1 MATFRTRAAVFAL
14 RATNAL
20 SRAAGRGQG
29 TVVGGRVGLAVDPE
43 LLEHLARG
51 RQLAL
56 VSGTNGKTTTTAM
69 LAAALG
75 ADGAPVATNSTGSN
89 MPAGHVAALAASPET
104 TRVVLEV
111 DEGYL
116 PRLLDTLSPAL
127 VLLLNLS
134 RDQLDRM
141 SEVRMLAERWQRAL
155 AASPGTLVVA
165 NADDPLVVFAAR
177 SAARVR
183 WVAAGLAWQQDA
195 VGCPS
200 CGGQI
205 HHGASSWACDR
216 CDLARPE
223 ASWVLAGDLLRG
235 PEVELALELA
245 LPGAFN
251 RDNALMAIAAAS
263 ELGVQPGDA
272 ASALSTLRDV
282 AGRFV
287 VRAIGATTAR
297 LMLAKNPA
305 GWTALLDLVVEDA
318 APVVVAINARTAD
331 GLDPSWLW
339 DVGFAALAGR
349 RVVASGERWR
359 DLSVRLSY
367 AGVEHRSCEDPV
379 AAVAMAGSGD
389 GPVDVIGNYTAFHE
403 LLASR

>member
-177 SAARVR
+177 SAARVT
-183 WVAAGLAWQQDA
+183 WVAAGLAWQQDS

-251 RDNALMAIAAAS
+251 DANAAIAATVLSRLGGDVAAS
-263 ELGVQPGDA
+263 LLRI
-272 ASALSTLRDV
+272 SALSSVQGRYGLR
-282 AGRFV
+282 RFGE
-287 VRAIGATTAR
+287 RR
-297 LMLAKNPA
+297 LRLLLAKNPA
-305 GWTALLDLVVEDA
+305 GTAALLGSLDVGGDVWI
-318 APVVVAINARTAD
+318 AINAQVAD
-331 GLDPSWLW
+331 GRDPSWLY
-339 DVGFAALAGR
+339 DVPFEDLAGR
-349 RVVASGERWR
+349 HVLCLGERR
-359 DLSVRLSY
+359 VDLATRLAY
-367 AGVEHRSCEDPV
+367 AEVSCDVVDDVDTLRE
-379 AAVAMAGSGD
+379 GSRE
-389 GPVDVIGNYTAFHE
+389 VTLIANYTAFRE
-403 LLASR
+403 WMGRSTPC